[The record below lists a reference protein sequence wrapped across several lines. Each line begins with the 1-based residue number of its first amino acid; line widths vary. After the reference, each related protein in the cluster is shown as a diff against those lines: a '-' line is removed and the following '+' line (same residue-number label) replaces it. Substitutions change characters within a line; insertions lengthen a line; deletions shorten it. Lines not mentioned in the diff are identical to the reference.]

1 MVQMQTMVTVQVQD
15 MNNMKASK
23 LEAVDNLKGVDVIST
38 KEVHTACGNEQ
49 KQYSN
54 EAFVA
59 QPVITTNAEDA
70 ASAPAPVAPVAPVA
84 PTLSQRLFKAA
95 KKSKAVSW
103 IYLAKNSG
111 FALYVYGILPHLCM
125 PCFACWLSS

>member
-1 MVQMQTMVTVQVQD
+1 
-15 MNNMKASK
+15 MKASK

>member
-1 MVQMQTMVTVQVQD
+1 MQMQTMVTVQVQD
-15 MNNMKASK
+15 MNDMKASK
-23 LEAVDNLKGVDVIST
+23 LEAVYNLKGVDVISM

-59 QPVITTNAEDA
+59 PVITTNAEDA
-70 ASAPAPVAPVAPVA
+70 ASAPAPVAPVA

-103 IYLAKNSG
+103 IYLAKKSG
-111 FALYVYGILPHLCM
+111 FDLCVYGILRHLCM